1 MILLNFT
8 HPLTAAQ
15 LAQVE
20 ALIGNHPAGT
30 GQAVDRVVDAPAQF
44 DVATPFA
51 PQVAELVDSIGLSP
65 GEWQTLPILV
75 NPPALNV
82 IAVTLLAEL
91 HGRMGYFPPVVRLR
105 SIEGSL
111 PPQFEAAEIINLQAV
126 REQARRARRDRKEP
140 QP

>member
-8 HPLTAAQ
+8 HPLTAEQ

-30 GQAVDRVVDAPAQF
+30 GQAIARVVDAPAQF
-44 DVATPFA
+44 DVAVSFVT
-51 PQVAELVDSIGLSP
+51 QVRALVDGIGLTP
-65 GEWQTLPILV
+65 VEWQTEPILV

-91 HGRMGYFPPVVRLR
+91 HGRMGYFPPMVRLR
-105 SIEGSL
+105 PVAGSL
-111 PPQFEAAEIINLQAV
+111 PPRFEVAEIINLQAV
-126 REQARRARRDRKEP
+126 REQARQRR
-140 QP
+140 